1 MAKTAPKKPAK
12 PAAKAS
18 PKKPAPKKPEA
29 KKPEAKKL
37 EPKKPEA
44 KKAEPKK
51 LAKPTPAKVDA
62 KTAKKPLPKA
72 PEAKKPDAKKPE
84 GKKIDPKQA
93 DAKGVKTAIKVEA
106 KPAKGAPVSL
116 AKKTEPLQLAKTDG
130 AKTGPTADAGKRN
143 TSVVNPKMV
152 KKKPSVAPVMP
163 MGLGRLLDSKRK
175 PLIPSGPKATNQ
187 RPLGQHGGYAPDAPA
202 IEPTKTTLG
211 KKEIEHYRSL
221 LLKKRAEI
229 LADVLNMETEAL
241 QGGSG
246 SLSNMPSHLAEQG
259 TEAFDQALSLDLA
272 AAERKIVKEINDAL
286 RRIDA
291 GTYGMCELTGKV
303 IGPDRLEELPWARHT
318 IQAAMELERQA
329 MRPA

>member
-1 MAKTAPKKPAK
+1 
-12 PAAKAS
+12 
-18 PKKPAPKKPEA
+18 
-29 KKPEAKKL
+29 
-37 EPKKPEA
+37 
-44 KKAEPKK
+44 
-51 LAKPTPAKVDA
+51 
-62 KTAKKPLPKA
+62 
-72 PEAKKPDAKKPE
+72 
-84 GKKIDPKQA
+84 
-93 DAKGVKTAIKVEA
+93 
-106 KPAKGAPVSL
+106 
-116 AKKTEPLQLAKTDG
+116 
-130 AKTGPTADAGKRN
+130 
-143 TSVVNPKMV
+143 
-152 KKKPSVAPVMP
+152 

-211 KKEIEHYRSL
+211 KKEVEHYRSL

>member
-18 PKKPAPKKPEA
+18 AKKPEPKKPDAKKPAPKPAAKPAPKADPKLLKKVAAKATEAKKADAKKPEA
-29 KKPEAKKL
+29 KKPEAKKI
-37 EPKKPEA
+37 EPKK
-44 KKAEPKK
+44 
-51 LAKPTPAKVDA
+51 
-62 KTAKKPLPKA
+62 
-72 PEAKKPDAKKPE
+72 
-84 GKKIDPKQA
+84 A
-93 DAKGVKTAIKVEA
+93 DAKVVKTAVKPEAKVEA
-106 KPAKGAPVSL
+106 KPAKGAPAAA

-130 AKTGPTADAGKRN
+130 AKTGAAPEAGKRN

-152 KKKPSVAPVMP
+152 KKKPAVAPVMP

-202 IEPTKTTLG
+202 IEPTKSTLP
-211 KKEIEHYRSL
+211 KKDIEHYRVL

-272 AAERKIVKEINDAL
+272 AA
-286 RRIDA
+286 
-291 GTYGMCELTGKV
+291 
-303 IGPDRLEELPWARHT
+303 
-318 IQAAMELERQA
+318 
-329 MRPA
+329 